1 MVLQGESRIVIS
13 GAGQGIG
20 RALARHFASSGHKI
34 FILDLNKDNVRHT
47 AEVHLKEH
55 ADRVGWSACNLRDVD
70 EIRSTVQKAVKF
82 LDNRIDY
89 LINNAGIS
97 YPYWPD
103 GKTMEDP
110 SVMDKW
116 NAYVETNLTGPFVM
130 SQACL
135 PYMKVK
141 KQEDKQKLP
150 ESTVG
155 TAGPCII
162 HMSSF
167 RAMISD
173 PNQEGYASTKGMFS
187 DEPAQR
193 EFGTEQWLTASI
205 AALLGLTQS
214 MAVSLQ
220 SFGVRVNMVSPG
232 RIKVTHENQEA
243 DESGTEWKAEED
255 DIETHPANRAGL
267 PEDITEACE
276 YLMGA
281 GFVTGQN
288 LIVDG
293 GVSKVKGKA

>member
-20 RALARHFASSGHKI
+20 RALARHFASGGHKI
-34 FILDLNKDNVRHT
+34 FILDLDKDNVRHT

-70 EIRSTVQKAVKF
+70 EIRSTIQKAVKF

-110 SVMDKW
+110 SVLDKW

-155 TAGPCII
+155 TAGPCIL

-173 PNQEGYASTKGMFS
+173 PNQEGYASTK
-187 DEPAQR
+187 
-193 EFGTEQWLTASI
+193 

-288 LIVDG
+288 LVVDG

>member
-1 MVLQGESRIVIS
+1 MVLQGQSRIVIS

-20 RALARHFASSGHKI
+20 RALARHFASGGHKI
-34 FILDLNKDNVRHT
+34 FILDLNEDNVRHT
-47 AEVHLKEH
+47 AEVHLKEY
-55 ADRVGWSACNLRDVD
+55 ADRVGWSACNLRSVD
-70 EIRSTVQKAVKF
+70 EIRSTVEKAVKF

-110 SVMDKW
+110 SVLDKW
-116 NAYVETNLTGPFVM
+116 NAYVETNLTGPFAM

-141 KQEDKQKLP
+141 RQEDKQKLP
-150 ESTVG
+150 DSKVG

-173 PNQEGYASTKGMFS
+173 PNQEGYASTK
-187 DEPAQR
+187 
-193 EFGTEQWLTASI
+193 

-232 RIKVTHENQEA
+232 RIKVTHENQDA

-288 LIVDG
+288 LVVDG